1 VIIGVCSDKG
11 SPGVTTLAVALG
23 LVWPGQQCLVMECD
37 PSGGVLSFRMQHA
50 ELGGLL
56 QPEPTVASLA
66 AMVRLGL
73 PEDGLLRFCQPTSL
87 GVAVVPGPLTA
98 QRWVPVRGLWP
109 QIAQELAAWPG
120 TVIADLGRMQPGNA
134 ALPVAQAATAVLL
147 VGHAN
152 AEGLFGLRDRA
163 ATLAHVLGDP
173 GRERPSVAVVVTD
186 SPAQRS
192 TAVKAAG
199 HMLAAAGS
207 PVPVAGFF
215 ARDPAGAQRLWAG
228 EVNRKLA
235 KSELISSARSLAETV
250 IGWWP
255 QLADR
260 DDASAPPPTPAPAP
274 APAESGVDRLEA
286 AKVSPAATGLG
297 PFGGGSRDGAKG
309 AGR

>member
-23 LVWPGQQCLVMECD
+23 LVWPGRPCLVMECD

-73 PEDGLLRFCQPTSL
+73 PADGVLRFCQPTSL

-147 VGHAN
+147 LGHAT
-152 AEGLFGLRDRA
+152 AEGLYGLRDRA

-186 SPAQRS
+186 SAAQQG

-199 HMLAAAGS
+199 QMLAAAGS

-215 ARDPAGAQRLWAG
+215 ARDPAGAGRLWAG

-235 KSELISSARSLAETV
+235 RSGLISSARSLAETV

-255 QLADR
+255 QLAGH
-260 DDASAPPPTPAPAP
+260 DDAATPAPA
-274 APAESGVDRLEA
+274 AGSGVDRLEA
-286 AKVSPAATGLG
+286 AGTSPAATGVG
-297 PFGGGSRDGAKG
+297 PFGGS
-309 AGR
+309 GRTGTEGVGR